1 MHVDVVPKRLI
12 EILPPVIMVRMV
24 LNFRLFLLGIAVVA
38 NYAWWLFMAKDKGD
52 KR

>member
-24 LNFRLFLLGIAVVA
+24 RILLFLLGIAVVA